1 MTEPLTPE
9 ARLAA
14 LLRSAM
20 TSALLDAGYDPDRWP
35 GAAEDDITLGVVR
48 RLLAAGVTFAAARQP
63 APEAGLL
70 TRDRAALAATPTPDP
85 EANRV
90 ADTPCAHERI
100 TTASADGLPSLWY
113 CDDCRRR
120 FYPACETCVDIG
132 HRRETHVQ
140 PAPESGGPAAT
151 LAWTLASLGDHY
163 IVGQD
168 DGTGLLVC
176 PPAAHLAWL
185 SEDDR
190 LAGR

>member
-1 MTEPLTPE
+1 MHEAMRSTMT
-9 ARLAA
+9 RLN
-14 LLRSAM
+14 LWCV
-20 TSALLDAGYDPDRWP
+20 D
-35 GAAEDDITLGVVR
+35 
-48 RLLAAGVTFAAARQP
+48 
-63 APEAGLL
+63 
-70 TRDRAALAATPTPDP
+70 AALAATPTPDP